1 MDLKERI
8 LITAEELFFRFGIRS
23 VTMDDIAKALGISKK
38 TIYNHFKDKDG
49 IVEEVTEAALQRD
62 KDGCEKIYQ
71 QSTDAID
78 EIMKSTQLMRDM
90 VENIHPGL
98 LLDLQKYYPR
108 AWKRYLSHRDG
119 FVTIVLRN
127 LKKGKETGLF
137 REDIDEEILA
147 RFRVESIDSSLD
159 ETIFPS
165 RQFSLIDVQLQ
176 LIDHFLRGILTP
188 KGLKLYEKY
197 KRTVTDT
204 NALLT

>member
-1 MDLKERI
+1 MELKERI

-38 TIYNHFKDKDG
+38 TIYNHFKDKDE

-62 KDGCEKIYQ
+62 KDGCEVIYQ

-98 LLDLQKYYPR
+98 LFDLQKYYPR

-119 FVTIVLRN
+119 FVEIVLRN
-127 LKKGKETGLF
+127 LKKGKEAGLF
-137 REDIDEEILA
+137 REDIDPEILS
-147 RFRVESIDSSLD
+147 RFRVASIDSAFK
-159 ETIFPS
+159 EEVFPS
-165 RQFSLIDVQLQ
+165 KKFKLVDIQIQ
-176 LIDHFLRGILTP
+176 LIDHFLRGILTTE
-188 KGLKLYEKY
+188 GLKLYEKY
-197 KRTVTDT
+197 KQKQ
-204 NALLT
+204 